1 MAVVAQYDCFLA
13 DEAATLNLGQA
24 LAAHLAAPLVV
35 WLEGD
40 LGAGKT
46 TLVRGLLRGLGHH
59 GAVKSPTYA
68 LVESYRPPSSN
79 MEINH
84 FDLYRFTHPDEWVD
98 AGLDEL
104 FHPEAVCLI
113 EWPQQG
119 GSHVPAADLRLALSH
134 AEPGRQLTL
143 SAHRAHAAACLH
155 PLDLSIWQN

>member
-113 EWPQQG
+113 EWPQQAEG
-119 GSHVPAADLRLALSH
+119 FVPPA
-134 AEPGRQLTL
+134 
-143 SAHRAHAAACLH
+143 
-155 PLDLSIWQN
+155 DLSISLSHLQTGRLCQLAAHTEHGKKSLEAWIKN

>member
-104 FHPEAVCLI
+104 FHSEAVCLI

-119 GSHVPAADLRLALSH
+119 GVYVPPADVTLTLNPQNGGRLALF
-134 AEPGRQLTL
+134 T
-143 SAHRAHAAACLH
+143 AHTELGKRSL
-155 PLDLSIWQN
+155 QV

>member
-13 DEAATLNLGQA
+13 DEAATLNLGRA

-68 LVESYRPPSSN
+68 LVESYRPPNNS

-143 SAHRAHAAACLH
+143 SAHSAHAAACLH
-155 PLDLSIWQN
+155 PLDLSIWQK